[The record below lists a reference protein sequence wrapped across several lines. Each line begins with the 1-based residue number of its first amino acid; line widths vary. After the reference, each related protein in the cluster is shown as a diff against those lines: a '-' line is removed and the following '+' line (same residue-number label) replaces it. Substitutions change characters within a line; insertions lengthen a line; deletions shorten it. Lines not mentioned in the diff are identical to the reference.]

1 MAKER
6 RQVGGVEYE
15 NVGSEYLEDRKLER
29 HAGVVLIWGLGVGY
43 VISGEYFSWN
53 FGLDAGG
60 FGGLLVAT
68 LLMICL
74 YVLMVY
80 NISEMATA
88 FPHTGGPY
96 AFARRTMGPWG
107 GFAVGIAAILEYVL
121 ATAAVAITIGFYIT
135 ALPCCDSLPQILGLT
150 PVAWIAILAYVVF
163 VGINI
168 LGVEQTLSSVL
179 IITVIAVAMLLLWGL
194 VMLLSGEF
202 SFDNFTNIA
211 PEGNNSD
218 TFPFGFLK
226 GTLAALPFAAW
237 FYLAIEGVPMAS
249 EETKDPARD
258 IPRGSI
264 LAMFTLVALS
274 FVAFFVGA
282 GVGGSEA
289 IRASGTPLSDV
300 VAVAHGGKNWFFW
313 LVTIVGLTGL
323 VASFHA
329 IIFAYSRIIF
339 SLSRAGYFPRGL
351 SLTGKTRTPYVAL
364 IVPAIL
370 ACILIVIYNDSGD
383 AVANIVQMSVFGAL
397 VTYVLMMIAFI
408 MFRVNEP
415 DVERPYRSPVG
426 IPGAI
431 IVIAVSVL
439 AMFSSLAYDV
449 AGAKFGVLATI
460 IAIGAGLLYF
470 GLYSRHRLV
479 AQAPE
484 EEFALV
490 EKAEAELETPPG
502 AATSEAGR
510 GRTT

>member
-1 MAKER
+1 MARDK

-15 NVGSEYLEDRKLER
+15 HLGTDYMKERQLDRR
-29 HAGVVLIWGLGVGY
+29 AGVVLIWGLGVGY

-60 FGGLLVAT
+60 FGGLLIAT
-68 LLMICL
+68 LLMIGL

-107 GFAVGIAAILEYVL
+107 GFAIGIAAILEYVL
-121 ATAAVAITIGFYIT
+121 ATAAVALTIGAYI
-135 ALPCCDSLPQILGLT
+135 AVLPCCDSLPEILGLS
-150 PVAWIAILAYVVF
+150 PIAWIAILAYVVF

-168 LGVEQTLSSVL
+168 RGVEQTLNSVL
-179 IITVIAVAMLLLWGL
+179 VITVIAVGMLLLWGV
-194 VMLLSGEF
+194 VMLFSGDF
-202 SFDNFTNIA
+202 STSNFTNIA
-211 PEGNNSD
+211 PEGGNST
-218 TFPFGFLK
+218 TFPFGLLK

-249 EETKDPARD
+249 EETKNPARD
-258 IPRGSI
+258 LPSGSI
-264 LAMFTLVALS
+264 LAMWTLVGLS
-274 FVAFFVGA
+274 LVAFLIGS
-282 GVGGSEA
+282 GVGGAEG
-289 IRASGTPLSDV
+289 IRESFTPIPDV
-300 VAVAHGGKNWFFW
+300 VAIAHGGKNWFFW

-323 VASFHA
+323 LASFHS
-329 IIFAYSRIIF
+329 IIFAYSRIIY

-370 ACILIVIYNDSGD
+370 ACILIILYNESVD

-408 MFRVNEP
+408 LFRVNEP
-415 DVERPYRSPVG
+415 NVERPYRSPVG
-426 IPGAI
+426 IPGAVVV
-431 IVIAVSVL
+431 IVVAVL

-449 AGAKFGVLATI
+449 PGAKFGVLATI
-460 IAIGAGLLYF
+460 IAIVAGLLYF
-470 GLYSRHRLV
+470 GLYSRHHLV
-479 AQAPE
+479 AEAPE

-490 EKAEAELETPPG
+490 ERAEAELEGAPVEGTAPTP
-502 AATSEAGR
+502 R
-510 GRTT
+510 D